1 MPRAVALAILVLV
14 SADIPRAQSQKPAN
28 DSRQIDA
35 FLAQLQRASQAGDRN
50 AIAAMIRYPIIVG
63 IGGLR
68 VPFTDVAGFL
78 ARYDDIFTPALR
90 DAIARGSSGVSVE
103 MVDGQAR
110 ITSITVPPPEESSA
124 AVAPVDAPSGGA
136 RKQDPSTGLRA
147 GPRRIAIR
155 VGPRPTQIP
164 GVLARD
170 GADTMILYLPK
181 GRLASVRLERV
192 PVGAAV
198 IRVVHATTGAPLA
211 ARPSA
216 DGRFVSG
223 RPAENGDYRIEVRRT
238 DKTGDAHL
246 PYMLSLSLK

>member
-1 MPRAVALAILVLV
+1 MLRAAALAILLLV
-14 SADIPRAQSQKPAN
+14 SAAIPRAHSQNPAN
-28 DSRQIDA
+28 DSRQVDA

-68 VPFTDVAGFL
+68 VPFADAAGLL

-90 DAIARGSSGVSVE
+90 DAIARGSSGVVVE
-103 MVDGQAR
+103 IVDGQAR
-110 ITSITVPPPEESSA
+110 ITSITVPPDADESS
-124 AVAPVDAPSGGA
+124 VAGVPPVDAPSGGS
-136 RKQDPSTGLRA
+136 RRQE
-147 GPRRIAIR
+147 PRRIAIR

-170 GADTMILYLPK
+170 GADMLILYLPK

-223 RPAENGDYRIEVRRT
+223 RPTENGDYRIEVRRT
-238 DKTGDAHL
+238 DKTDEAHL

>member
-1 MPRAVALAILVLV
+1 MLRAAALAILLLV
-14 SADIPRAQSQKPAN
+14 SAAIPRAQSQNPDN

-35 FLAQLQRASQAGDRN
+35 LLAQLQRASQAGERN
-50 AIAAMIRYPIIVG
+50 AVAAMIRYPIIVG
-63 IGGLR
+63 VGGLR
-68 VPFTDVAGFL
+68 VPFTDAAGLL

-90 DAIARGSSGVSVE
+90 DAIARGSSDVVVE

-110 ITSITVPPPEESSA
+110 ITSITVPPPARESV
-124 AVAPVDAPSGGA
+124 AVAPPVDAPSGGA
-136 RKQDPSTGLRA
+136 RKL
-147 GPRRIAIR
+147 GPRRVAIR

-170 GADTMILYLPK
+170 GSDTLILYLPK

-192 PVGAAV
+192 PAGAAV

-238 DKTGDAHL
+238 DKTDEAHL

>member
-1 MPRAVALAILVLV
+1 MLRAVALAILVLV
-14 SADIPRAQSQKPAN
+14 SADLPRAHTQNPSN
-28 DSRQIDA
+28 DSRQLNPL
-35 FLAQLQRASQAGDRN
+35 LAELQRASKAGDRH
-50 AIAAMIRYPIIVG
+50 AIAAMIRYPIIIR

-68 VPFTDVAGFL
+68 VPFTDAAGFL

-90 DAIARGSSGVSVE
+90 DAIARGSDEVIVE
-103 MVDGQAR
+103 MVGGQAR
-110 ITSITVPPPEESSA
+110 ITSIFVPPASDESDVT
-124 AVAPVDAPSGGA
+124 VAPPVDGPSGGA
-136 RKQDPSTGLRA
+136 RKPE
-147 GPRRIAIR
+147 PRRIAIR

-170 GADTMILYLPK
+170 GTDTLILYLPK

-216 DGRFVSG
+216 GGRFVTG
-223 RPAENGDYRIEVRRT
+223 RPTENGDYRIEVRRT